1 MKNPRRDGNQEN
13 DKGESLDYLKIIA
26 QQMTQMNAN
35 MTKMGTDIKEMNAN
49 INKMGTEMTKMGTDI
64 KEMKA
69 EMLNLKE
76 SVNSIKIANKI
87 DIKNTPLKR
96 YENIIKNW
104 EKNENKNE
112 DLKSSHSSSEVK
124 PQTNI
129 FFNRMSNIQI
139 SGQNSQ
145 SNQSNVSE
153 KK

>member
-13 DKGESLDYLKIIA
+13 DKGEFLDYLKIIA

-96 YENIIKNW
+96 YENIIKN
-104 EKNENKNE
+104 
-112 DLKSSHSSSEVK
+112 
-124 PQTNI
+124 
-129 FFNRMSNIQI
+129 R
-139 SGQNSQ
+139 
-145 SNQSNVSE
+145 E

>member
-13 DKGESLDYLKIIA
+13 DKGEFLDYLKIIA

-35 MTKMGTDIKEMNAN
+35 
-49 INKMGTEMTKMGTDI
+49 MTKMGTDI

-96 YENIIKNW
+96 YENIIKN
-104 EKNENKNE
+104 
-112 DLKSSHSSSEVK
+112 
-124 PQTNI
+124 
-129 FFNRMSNIQI
+129 R
-139 SGQNSQ
+139 
-145 SNQSNVSE
+145 E

>member
-64 KEMKA
+64 KEMNANMTKMGTDIKEMKA

-96 YENIIKNW
+96 YENIIKN
-104 EKNENKNE
+104 
-112 DLKSSHSSSEVK
+112 
-124 PQTNI
+124 
-129 FFNRMSNIQI
+129 
-139 SGQNSQ
+139 
-145 SNQSNVSE
+145 
-153 KK
+153 

>member
-35 MTKMGTDIKEMNAN
+35 
-49 INKMGTEMTKMGTDI
+49 MTKMGTDI

-96 YENIIKNW
+96 YENIIKN
-104 EKNENKNE
+104 
-112 DLKSSHSSSEVK
+112 
-124 PQTNI
+124 
-129 FFNRMSNIQI
+129 R
-139 SGQNSQ
+139 
-145 SNQSNVSE
+145 E

>member
-35 MTKMGTDIKEMNAN
+35 
-49 INKMGTEMTKMGTDI
+49 MTKMGTDI

-124 PQTNI
+124 PQANI
-129 FFNRMSNIQI
+129 FFNRISNIQL

>member
-13 DKGESLDYLKIIA
+13 DKGEFLDYLKIIA

-35 MTKMGTDIKEMNAN
+35 
-49 INKMGTEMTKMGTDI
+49 MTKMGTDI

-124 PQTNI
+124 PQANI
-129 FFNRMSNIQI
+129 FFNRISNIQI

>member
-13 DKGESLDYLKIIA
+13 DKEESIDYLKIIA

-35 MTKMGTDIKEMNAN
+35 MTKMGTDIKEM
-49 INKMGTEMTKMGTDI
+49 
-64 KEMKA
+64 KA

-76 SVNSIKIANKI
+76 SVNSIKRANKI

-96 YENIIKNW
+96 YENIIKNR

-124 PQTNI
+124 PQANI
-129 FFNRMSNIQI
+129 FFNRISNIQL